1 MKKVSDIKQVFHS
14 INKGLMELPSMN
26 LNERNK
32 TIQHLILINE
42 ELCDNVVNLIKAYN
56 ETRKELSETDRAV
69 QGV

>member
-1 MKKVSDIKQVFHS
+1 
-14 INKGLMELPSMN
+14 MN

>member
-1 MKKVSDIKQVFHS
+1 MKKVSDIKQVFHA

-42 ELCDNVVNLIKAYN
+42 ELCDNVVNLIKKYDEA
-56 ETRKELSETDRAV
+56 RKELSEASRTM